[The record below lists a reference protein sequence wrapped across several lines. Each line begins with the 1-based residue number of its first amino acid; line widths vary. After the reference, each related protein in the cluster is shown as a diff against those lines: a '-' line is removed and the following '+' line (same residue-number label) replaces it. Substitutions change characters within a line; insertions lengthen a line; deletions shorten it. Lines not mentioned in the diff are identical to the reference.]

1 MDRGRKRFFSFVL
14 VLAMILS
21 IMPISVVAQDQS
33 LSAVIPINDG
43 TADLSA
49 VQVLS
54 EDARQQVYVSASV
67 ISALLPDIDFA
78 GLPATSYNARIQA
91 VDEAGNIVAQTS
103 SFPVYSSTTTII
115 SKKIMMMQEMSPGEY
130 GLRLVYGSVESY
142 DLIELNYSLC
152 VVDAP
157 VLTNVNVDL
166 TAGTSPST
174 LTLQVSGYRGNA
186 NLYSFS
192 LVDESGKIIACSAKH
207 IRSSESDTDITSL
220 SYELVP
226 SEPLTTDSEY
236 SLIVSSGEG
245 VYINASEDT
254 DTADSGGIVI
264 AEIAQDPVSASSLS
278 VKVLGLNGDSNFKVF
293 ASLGSSSSST
303 DYLYTGT
310 PEVTQEGEFS
320 VISIP
325 LKWNGIALPLSAYS
339 GNYIAVT
346 VEDDAGGR
354 DYNSYFIEKSSGV
367 YQNISLTLSEGTD
380 DNLYDFTLEC
390 INCLLNIYEDS
401 SPVFE
406 LRSSNSENIL
416 ASCSAVEK
424 RTYYSNGDTYCV
436 FSGTFSTQSP
446 LSDGTYYSIIYNNE
460 ELRSANVTRPKSDKL
475 SITSLSIEQL
485 SYSEKTIYFNF
496 DQLIVNVSLL
506 GDGETATAHLIDA
519 ETKEVL
525 SSSEPTERILVDT
538 STSHKYVFSVPKPD
552 NLDGKTLMLKFESD
566 GNEVFSS
573 SYSSSYAGFTF
584 DDTVKEYDYFYIE
597 PAHVGDNALVLRYS
611 DFSLKNITHDYFE
624 NYPYNIIHD
633 ASETGVSY
641 TVGDAYFLDGNWY
654 VPLELGTPLLFGS
667 YSIGRS
673 RSFTVLSSGKIV
685 IGSAISNISSQ
696 TIEIRNCANLN
707 PEDVYTCM
715 AYSDVLGRVE
725 EASLEYVSDSELCL
739 SNIPEEWPN
748 GSYSAEIYANGV
760 YLGSINFSI
769 SWKDADD
776 SSATIVAYHDQNG
789 SYTTFDYFTSSNTV
803 YLLTF
808 MPGYSYVRYSE
819 NISFDGTSY
828 APIKRFIDQPLKL
841 SDGPG
846 QKTIYIQFKNAA
858 GDESTIYTLTCEVS
872 EPPKIL
878 DAYVSC
884 NGATCTGIP
893 EDTDFTLSL
902 VSNSMLI
909 SAYAQFVEVDNSTY
923 YTQYSLS
930 YIRET
935 ENGYL
940 FECTLNSGDRPFNS
954 SSYSF
959 TKVEITLQS
968 LSRQKI
974 DTRELDI
981 SFNALAP
988 AFEDS
993 SIYTNKDSCTVN
1005 GYGQPNSSVTLSW
1018 QDNSRV
1024 INIGASGLFS
1034 FTLTNLSE
1042 YDGQTIRLSVKNAS
1056 GDSDTVYLYVD
1067 LTPPVITDLKAT
1079 ATSSNN
1085 VVITWSCSD
1094 NNIDSFLIFRNG
1106 LLIAECSSTE
1116 KSYIAANGIS
1126 DVFKVVAID
1135 KAGNESAGREITVG
1149 DEEPPTPPADLHVT
1163 TQSTKSIT
1171 LGWSAA
1177 TDNIAVYQY
1186 EVYRDNELVKT
1197 LSYSELSY
1205 KDSSLLESASYEYSV
1220 YAVDRAGNKSS
1231 AAKLTTC
1238 TAELIISNYTE
1249 FDDTIVKEEHP
1260 DGYSVSLTLSKS
1272 SDAHSFDGTEANLY
1286 YKNASESTWS
1296 KQALTGSSNRLS
1308 GKWNIESL
1316 EVGEYSLKFVVEDC
1330 DGTVK
1335 ETAVVTI
1342 NITQDST
1349 PPEVSIGNPVSGST
1363 IGGGITQEVSFS
1375 AMDNVGVKKVE
1386 LYYST
1391 GGGESYILF
1400 AEVENS
1406 DPSALRFEKTVEFKE
1421 AADLASGEITLL
1433 AKAYDLRENV
1443 GESEARKFTLDNTPP
1458 EAPTDFTVIS
1468 DDEKITLMW
1477 SYSTLV
1483 QGNDFSRFA
1492 VYRATSRD
1500 GEFAE
1505 IGGAAEIGFFDTVE
1519 NGAAAGTLYYYY
1531 VTAVDTRGNESEPTQ
1546 ILFGQLISDS
1556 ESPSIVSVSPS
1567 EGSVLQNSQKLKV
1580 SATDNYLLQ
1589 KCVIEYKNA
1598 SGEWVELATLNNSD
1612 ATREYVYECEWDL
1625 ESLEPGNYSV
1635 RFSVYDV
1642 SGNAPAISTV
1652 AYTITEY
1659 KAPQAPIL
1667 TASADGHKGVLL
1679 EWTYD
1684 GNVDNL
1690 KSFRLYRS
1698 DDGSD
1703 YEYVCGLTPQDRSY
1717 RDTVSF
1723 EGSSKTYHY
1732 VLEAVDKYDAQARS
1746 AAVSVTAM
1754 SADDESPIAVI
1765 SPASLAYAAVGE
1777 SITLSAEASSDNDRI
1792 VSYAWDFGDGSTG
1805 SGVNIEHVFNA
1816 AGNYNVTLKVT
1827 DAYGNTGNRSVT
1839 FTVVDLRS
1847 QTSEYTMLVMNVTD
1861 AMTLAP
1867 VGGAEICVVGDD
1879 DAGMYTTNKDG
1890 VSSLVVPN
1898 GEYIVGFY
1906 ADGYIVRTVTI
1917 SAAGGVSEHSIGLYG
1932 SNIMSGSLT
1941 STVMT
1946 YDEIVAAG
1954 IDPNAPGN
1962 EHVYKFA
1969 AEMSFTVGLKTY
1981 ELPYAVYKNGQGKVV
1996 GTNGGFFSL
2005 GDGSETETGY
2015 GGLTIG
2021 LFPITEQFVLVIYG
2035 EARWLK
2041 EMFNVE
2047 LVITNQSATDTLDQ
2061 VTATLE
2067 LPEGLSLA
2075 DMIEGA
2081 QSAAQSLGN
2090 VGCNQTATAR
2100 WYVRGDAEGEY
2111 NITAKVSAVSM
2122 PYGERIEQV
2131 FTTTEPIK
2139 VYAGSALKMTV
2150 TVNDVA
2156 ERGEQYPVIFR
2167 LENVSDRPIYNLS
2180 FGITGVEQFKVL
2192 RIGNKEGNMP
2202 IDSEDFEDMF
2212 IRSVPELEP
2221 GDYIEME
2228 ISTTIWFNS
2237 VAEIGETAF
2246 KTYLNSNGLGALGNF
2261 VEIQYYLQDVSLIT
2275 LEGSTTAIPYEIVV
2289 NETERP
2295 NLLIEAY
2302 EAAKELYGGSSQDS
2316 GTLGDYLVEVF
2327 GYDLP
2332 TPLKE
2337 GGKMV
2342 ISLAGGTTKYDVKIT
2357 MPDMHEVDGKYQ
2369 NEFISIECGDEMDV
2383 IFDGLNTITV
2393 TTDDRGSIS
2402 LQGIKAGDAEIAISL
2417 GDSFSTS
2424 YKIPIIID
2432 GEKVETSIDLSF
2444 DSETGTFSM
2453 DSDAVSKIAKQ
2464 LRESESSSYN
2474 SNPAMIFASH
2484 LDINLQGKS
2493 DELSQVVDI
2502 DAEAL
2507 INDIL
2512 ENTVLTDMNISGDV
2526 ANISVDRAALESMS
2540 APAGSSDKL
2549 SLSARRLDTN
2559 TVKDMFGVDSP
2570 TYEFLC
2576 VVGDDIISSFNGG
2589 TVDVEVPYELSPG
2602 ESAADIEVHRVADDG
2617 SYELVPSEYDSA
2629 AGLVCFTTDQ
2639 FSYYQ
2644 IVSDG
2649 HFEEPPEETPG
2660 EDPSEE
2666 PTYPDLPESDDAPV
2680 TTINPDGSITTVVE
2694 SNQGTTT
2701 TTEYPDGSMITE
2713 ERQNNGLVIITEV
2726 SQNGDT
2732 VITRYEPSGEKQIVI
2747 KKSGLQVNVNVTASG
2762 KITATVNIYGSD
2774 GNTVV
2779 ELPTDFGA
2787 EPGTA
2792 SVRIQYVSGGVEVVQ
2807 CKYTD
2812 GTIFLELGGSASIE
2826 ILDFTPDRNDDAVF
2840 ADVPGGSYF
2849 YDAVYWAAENGI
2861 TDGVSA
2867 SLFDPYGSCT
2877 RAQVVTFIWRAM
2889 GSPAPRLTVNPFV
2902 DVSKESYYYEAVL
2915 WAFENEITNGASVTE
2930 FDPEGTISRAQA
2942 VTFLYRAAGSPE
2954 FSSTS
2959 SFDDVIAEAYYY
2971 NAVLWAAQNGISSGT
2986 GYRVFSPNDTCI
2998 RAQIVTFLYRCFE
3011 ASKTN

>member
-21 IMPISVVAQDQS
+21 IMPISVAAQDQS

-49 VQVLS
+49 VQALS
-54 EDARQQVYVSASV
+54 EDASQQVYVSAGV
-67 ISALLPDIDFA
+67 ISAQLPDIDFA
-78 GLPATSYNARIQA
+78 GLSATSYNARIQA
-91 VDEAGNIVAQTS
+91 VDDTGSIVAQTS

-115 SKKIMMMQEMSPGEY
+115 SKKIMMMQEMSAGEY

-166 TAGTSPST
+166 TAGMSPSA

-192 LVDESGKIIACSAKH
+192 LMDESGKIILCSAKH
-207 IRSSESDTDITSL
+207 IKSSKSDANITSL

-278 VKVLGLNGDSNFKVF
+278 VKVVGLNEDSNFKVF
-293 ASLGSSSSST
+293 AALGSSSSST

-325 LKWNGIALPLSAYS
+325 LKWNGTVLPLSAYS
-339 GNYIAVT
+339 GNYITVT
-346 VEDDAGGR
+346 VEDGAGGR
-354 DYNSYFIEKSSGV
+354 DYNSYFIERSSGV
-367 YQNISLTLSEGTD
+367 YQNVSLTLSEGTG

-390 INCLLNIYEDS
+390 INCFLNIYEDT

-406 LRSSNSENIL
+406 LKDSNSENTL

-424 RTYYSNGDTYCV
+424 STYYSNGETYYV

-460 ELRSANVTRPKSDKL
+460 KLWSANVTCPKSDKL
-475 SITSLSIEQL
+475 SITSLSIAQM
-485 SYSEKTIYFNF
+485 SYGEKTVHFNF
-496 DQLIVNVSLL
+496 DQLIVNASLL

-519 ETKEVL
+519 ETKKVL
-525 SSSEPTERILVDT
+525 SSSEPTERILAD
-538 STSHKYVFSVPKPD
+538 TSHKYVFSVPKPD
-552 NLDGKTLMLKFESD
+552 NLDGKTLALKFESD

-573 SYSSSYAGFTF
+573 SYSSSYAGLTF
-584 DDTVKEYDYFYIE
+584 DDTVKEYEYFNIE
-597 PAHVGDNALVLRYS
+597 PTHVGDKVLVLRYS
-611 DFSLKNITHDYFE
+611 DYSLKNITHNYFE

-633 ASETGVSY
+633 SSETGVSY

-667 YSIGRS
+667 YSIGGS
-673 RSFTVLSSGKIV
+673 RSFTVLPSSKIA
-685 IGSAISNISSQ
+685 IGSAISNTSSQ
-696 TIEIRNCANLN
+696 TIEIRDCANLN

-760 YLGSINFSI
+760 YLGAINFSI

-776 SSATIVAYHDQNG
+776 GSATIAAYHEQNG
-789 SYTTFDYFTSSNTV
+789 SYSTFDYFTNSNIV
-803 YLLTF
+803 YLSTF

-819 NISFDGTSY
+819 DINFDGTPY

-841 SDGPG
+841 SDGSG
-846 QKTIYIQFKNAA
+846 QKTIYIQFKNTA

-872 EPPKIL
+872 ESPEIL
-878 DAYVSC
+878 DAYISC
-884 NGATCTGIP
+884 NGATCTSIP
-893 EDTDFTLSL
+893 EDTEFTLSL

-909 SAYAQFVEVDNSTY
+909 TAYAQFVEVDNSTY
-923 YTQYSLS
+923 YTHYSLS

-954 SSYSF
+954 SSYRF
-959 TKVEITLQS
+959 TGVEITLQS
-968 LSRQKI
+968 LSNQEI
-974 DTRELDI
+974 DTQELDI
-981 SFNALAP
+981 SFNMLTP

-993 SIYTNKDSCTVN
+993 SIYTNKDSYTVN
-1005 GYGQPNSSVTLSW
+1005 GYGQPNSSVTLLW
-1018 QDNSRV
+1018 QENSRV

-1042 YDGQTIRLSVKNAS
+1042 YDGQTIRLSVENAS

-1067 LTPPVITDLKAT
+1067 LTPPVIADLKAT

-1094 NNIDSFLIFRNG
+1094 NNIDSFFIFRNG
-1106 LLIAECSSTE
+1106 LIIAECSSTE
-1116 KSYIAANGIS
+1116 KSYIAANGIN

-1135 KAGNESAGREITVG
+1135 KAGNESTGQEITVG
-1149 DEEPPTPPADLHVT
+1149 DEEPPTPPTDLHVT

-1186 EVYRDNELVKT
+1186 EVYRDNELVET

-1205 KDSSLLESASYEYSV
+1205 KDNGLLESTSYEYSV
-1220 YAVDRAGNKSS
+1220 HAVDRAGNKSS

-1238 TAELIISNYTE
+1238 TAKLIISNCTE

-1260 DGYSVSLTLSKS
+1260 NGYSVSLTLSKS

-1296 KQALTGSSNRLS
+1296 KQALTGSGNRLS
-1308 GKWNIESL
+1308 GKWNIEPL
-1316 EVGEYSLKFVVEDC
+1316 EVGEYNLKFVVEDC
-1330 DGTVK
+1330 DGTIK
-1335 ETAVVTI
+1335 ETAEVTT

-1363 IGGGITQEVSFS
+1363 IGGGIAQKVSFS
-1375 AMDNVGVKKVE
+1375 ATDNVGVKKVE

-1391 GGGESYILF
+1391 DGGESYILF

-1421 AADLASGEITLL
+1421 AADLVSGEITLL

-1443 GESEARKFTLDNTPP
+1443 GESEARKFKLDNTPP
-1458 EAPTDFTVIS
+1458 EAPTDLTVTS

-1477 SYSTLV
+1477 SYPTLV
-1483 QGNDFSRFA
+1483 QGNDFSRFV

-1505 IGGAAEIGFFDTVE
+1505 VGGAAEIGFFDTVE
-1519 NGAAAGTLYYYY
+1519 NGAAAGILYYYY
-1531 VTAVDTRGNESEPTQ
+1531 VTAIDTRGNESEPTQ

-1556 ESPSIVSVSPS
+1556 ESPSIVSVTPS
-1567 EGSVLQNSQKLKV
+1567 EGSVLQNSQKLKL
-1580 SATDNYLLQ
+1580 SAIDNYLLQ
-1589 KCVIEYKNA
+1589 KCVIEYKTA
-1598 SGEWVELATLNNSD
+1598 SGEWVDLTTLNNAD
-1612 ATREYVYECEWDL
+1612 ATREYVYEYEWNL

-1652 AYTITEY
+1652 DYTITEY

-1698 DDGSD
+1698 DDSSD

-1717 RDTVSF
+1717 KDIVSF

-1746 AAVSVTAM
+1746 AAVSVTAV
-1754 SADDESPIAVI
+1754 SADDESPTAVI

-1792 VSYAWDFGDGSTG
+1792 VSYSWDFGDGSTG
-1805 SGVNIEHVFNA
+1805 SGVNVEHVFDA

-1827 DAYGNTGNRSVT
+1827 DAYGNTGNCSVT
-1839 FTVVDLRS
+1839 FTVVDLSS

-1861 AMTLAP
+1861 AMTLVP

-1906 ADGYIVRTVTI
+1906 ADGYIVRTITI
-1917 SAAGGVSEHSIGLYG
+1917 SATGGVSEHSIGLYG

-1954 IDPNAPGN
+1954 IDPSAPGN

-2005 GDGSETETGY
+2005 GDGSENETGY

-2061 VTATLE
+2061 VIATLE

-2081 QSAAQSLGN
+2081 QSEAQSLGN

-2156 ERGEQYPVIFR
+2156 ERGEQYPVIFH

-2202 IDSEDFEDMF
+2202 IDSEDFEDTF
-2212 IRSVPELEP
+2212 IRSVPELKP

-2237 VAEIGETAF
+2237 VAEIGEAAL
-2246 KTYLNSNGLGALGNF
+2246 KTYLNSNGLGFLGNF

-2275 LEGSTTAIPYEIVV
+2275 LEGSTTAIPYDIVV
-2289 NETERP
+2289 NKTERP
-2295 NLLIEAY
+2295 NLLIEVY
-2302 EAAKELYGGSSQDS
+2302 EAAKELYGGSSQES

-2342 ISLAGGTTKYDVKIT
+2342 ISLAGGTTKYDVKIS

-2402 LQGIKAGDAEIAISL
+2402 LQGIKAGDAEMSISL
-2417 GDSFSTS
+2417 GDSFGSS

-2432 GEKVETSIDLSF
+2432 GEKVETSVDLSF
-2444 DSETGTFSM
+2444 DSANGTFSM
-2453 DSDAVSKIAKQ
+2453 GSDAISKIAKQ

-2484 LDINLQGKS
+2484 LDINLQGNS

-2540 APAGSSDKL
+2540 ATAGSSDTL
-2549 SLSARRLDTN
+2549 SLSARRLDAN

-2602 ESAADIEVHRVADDG
+2602 ESAADIEVHRVADGG

-2629 AGLVCFTTDQ
+2629 AGLVRFTTDQ

-2644 IVSDG
+2644 IVSDS
-2649 HFEEPPEETPG
+2649 HLEEAPEETPG
-2660 EDPSEE
+2660 EGPSEV
-2666 PTYPDLPESDDAPV
+2666 PTDPDLPESGNAPV
-2680 TTINPDGSITTVVE
+2680 TTVNPDGSITTVIV
-2694 SNQGTTT
+2694 SNRATTT
-2701 TTEYPDGSMITE
+2701 TTEYPDGSMIIE
-2713 ERQNNGLVIITEV
+2713 ERQNNGLIIITEV

-2747 KKSGLQVNVNVTASG
+2747 KKSGLQANVNVTASG
-2762 KITATVNIYGSD
+2762 KITATVNISGLD

-2779 ELPTDFGA
+2779 ELPVDLGA
-2787 EPGTA
+2787 APGTV

-2807 CKYTD
+2807 FKYSD
-2812 GTIFLELGGSASIE
+2812 GTISLELGGSAFIE
-2826 ILDFTPDRNDDAVF
+2826 ILDFTPDRNNNVVF
-2840 ADVPGGSYF
+2840 ADVLGGSYF

-2861 TDGVSA
+2861 TDGVS
-2867 SLFDPYGSCT
+2867 STLFDPYGSCT

-2889 GSPAPRLTVNPFV
+2889 GSPAPRLTVNPFI
-2902 DVSKESYYYEAVL
+2902 DVSKDSYYYDAVL
-2915 WAFENEITNGASVTE
+2915 WAFENEITNGTSVTE
-2930 FDPEGTISRAQA
+2930 FDPEGIISRAQA
-2942 VTFLYRAAGSPE
+2942 VTFLYRASGSPE
-2954 FSSTS
+2954 FSSTG
-2959 SFDDVIAEAYYY
+2959 SFDDVIAEAFYY
-2971 NAVLWAAQNGISSGT
+2971 NAVLWAAQNGITSGT

-3011 ASKTN
+3011 ASKTD